1 MRKHF
6 FQNFKTVRLINQE
19 NKLKAEAKLNVL
31 MVKHIMI
38 EDVVTAKVDITI
50 RDAFQTLQEKHVGS
64 IVVIDDTEKCVG
76 IFTERD
82 AIRIVANEVPLDT
95 TIDQV
100 MTKNVAIIG
109 EEASLD
115 EARRLIISHG
125 IRHLPVV
132 NSKSELVGL
141 LSVRKLLDE
150 FFGLTAS
157 K

>member
-1 MRKHF
+1 
-6 FQNFKTVRLINQE
+6 
-19 NKLKAEAKLNVL
+19 

-38 EDVVTAKVDITI
+38 EDVVTANPNITI
-50 RDAFQTLQEKHVGS
+50 RDAVRTLQEKHVGS
-64 IVVIDDTEKCVG
+64 IVITENQKCVG

-82 AIRIVANEVPLDT
+82 AIRIIASEIPLDT

-100 MTKNVAIIG
+100 MTKNVATIG
-109 EEASLD
+109 EEASLE
-115 EARRLIISHG
+115 EARRLVISHG

-132 NSKSELVGL
+132 DRNGELTGL

-150 FFGLTAS
+150 LFGLTSS

>member
-1 MRKHF
+1 
-6 FQNFKTVRLINQE
+6 
-19 NKLKAEAKLNVL
+19 

-38 EDVVTAKVDITI
+38 EDVVTAKVNITI
-50 RDAFQTLQEKHVGS
+50 RDAFKTLQEKHVGS
-64 IVVIDDTEKCVG
+64 IILIDDAEKCVG

-82 AIRIVANEVPLDT
+82 AIRTVANEVPLDT
-95 TIDQV
+95 TINQV
-100 MTKNVAIIG
+100 MTKNVSTIG

-115 EARRLIISHG
+115 EAKRLIISHG

-132 NSKSELVGL
+132 NSKGELVGL

-150 FFGLTAS
+150 FFGLTTS